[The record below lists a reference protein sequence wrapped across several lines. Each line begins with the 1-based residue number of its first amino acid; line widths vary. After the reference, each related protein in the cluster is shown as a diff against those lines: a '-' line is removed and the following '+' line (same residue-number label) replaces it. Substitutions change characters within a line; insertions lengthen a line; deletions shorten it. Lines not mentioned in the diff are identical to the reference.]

1 MYCLCIIYVNN
12 NLNFYV
18 NLITLYFLNIYLI
31 MKISFLYSV
40 FGIFICVSVACLV
53 LAIISH
59 DIFFLGISGLL
70 ALSAVLVGL
79 EIKGTKHDPFNL

>member
-1 MYCLCIIYVNN
+1 
-12 NLNFYV
+12 
-18 NLITLYFLNIYLI
+18 

-40 FGIFICVSVACLV
+40 LGIFICVSVVCLV

-79 EIKGTKHDPFNL
+79 EIKDIKNDPFNLQ